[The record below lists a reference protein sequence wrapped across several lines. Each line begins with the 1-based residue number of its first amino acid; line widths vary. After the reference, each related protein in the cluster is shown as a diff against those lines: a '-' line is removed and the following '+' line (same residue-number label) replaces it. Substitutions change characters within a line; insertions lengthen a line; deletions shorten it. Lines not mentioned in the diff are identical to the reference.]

1 MVGARGH
8 VPLLNS
14 ALDLRFRGDDILISR
29 TEGSQS
35 GVLPVNE
42 NLPFLFP
49 LPLGVGQGEGKQIGA
64 RCNVP
69 LLSRGCGFQ
78 ETWVKLPSCSF
89 SALSAPRR

>member
-35 GVLPVNE
+35 GVLPFNE

-49 LPLGVGQGEGKQIGA
+49 LPLGVGQG
-64 RCNVP
+64 
-69 LLSRGCGFQ
+69 
-78 ETWVKLPSCSF
+78 
-89 SALSAPRR
+89 